1 MRNDLP
7 SSSVDQG
14 SEDMTKRRR
23 SKDDDHLKDRY
34 ITELRSTLPI
44 RDEQAGFFAD
54 TMGTGRGTSQADW
67 KGVARYWRET
77 RMFSH
82 PGRCTC
88 INSNGTT
95 DG

>member
-1 MRNDLP
+1 
-7 SSSVDQG
+7 
-14 SEDMTKRRR
+14 MTKGRR
-23 SKDDDHLKDRY
+23 STEEDRHKDRY

-77 RMFSH
+77 RMSSH
-82 PGRCTC
+82 PGRCTRPDWD
-88 INSNGTT
+88 GMT